1 MKDELRGA
9 TKKESKAPKVLV
21 HDDHQ
26 NAQGQ
31 EEEENS
37 FESAVEVGSAQLLEQ
52 IEHPNQKQVEPLGG
66 SKKDDQNVENGH
78 GEEPTTA
85 SDAQAAT

>member
-21 HDDHQ
+21 QDEHQ
-26 NAQGQ
+26 KEGEQ

-37 FESAVEVGSAQLLEQ
+37 FESAVEVGSAQLL
-52 IEHPNQKQVEPLGG
+52 EHPNQKQVEPLGG
-66 SKKDDQNVENGH
+66 SKKDDQNVENGQD
-78 GEEPTTA
+78 EDPTTG
-85 SDAQAAT
+85 SDAQAPT